1 MRLIPGIRIS
11 NDEEGRLSLMVKARA
26 ETPWDISPAN
36 EASNTSLFVEL
47 KYNVENDNAY
57 ERMFTLASGA

>member
-26 ETPWDISPAN
+26 ITPWDISPSN
-36 EASNTSLFVEL
+36 EASNTDLFVEI
-47 KYNVENDNAY
+47 KYDDNAY
-57 ERMFTLASGA
+57 ECMHSRASGA